1 MPVILVFAFADAGEA
16 NKFEYLYRKYRNLL
30 YYRAWEILRDPMA
43 AEDAVSEAFIRVYR
57 NLDKVDDPDS
67 PRCAAFL
74 GTIVRNVALTMAKKR
89 AAAPMP
95 VPIGAEQDW
104 GNGGNGGGD
113 EPADPFDLEA
123 AVIDKI
129 SEEQIYRI
137 VNRLDEESRT
147 IFVLKYAY
155 DLSHREIASQLGM
168 TENNVTVRLHRT
180 RKKLARMIDEAV
192 I

>member
-1 MPVILVFAFADAGEA
+1 VILVFAFATAGEA
-16 NKFEYLYRKYRNLL
+16 SKFEYLYRRYKNLL
-30 YYRAWEILRDPMA
+30 YYKAWEILRDPMA

-89 AAAPMP
+89 TVTPLP
-95 VPIGAEQDW
+95 VSTNAEEDW
-104 GNGGNGGGD
+104 NDGGNN

-123 AVIDKI
+123 AVIDRI
-129 SEEQIYRI
+129 SEEQIYLI

-168 TENNVTVRLHRT
+168 TENNVTVRLHRA
-180 RKKLARMIDEAV
+180 RKKLARMINEAAV
-192 I
+192 

>member
-1 MPVILVFAFADAGEA
+1 VILVFAFADTGEA
-16 NKFEYLYRKYRNLL
+16 SKFEYLYRRYKNLL
-30 YYRAWEILRDPMA
+30 YYKAWEILRDPMA

-89 AAAPMP
+89 TATPMP
-95 VPIGAEQDW
+95 VSTSAEEDW
-104 GNGGNGGGD
+104 NDGGND
-113 EPADPFDLEA
+113 EPVDPFDLEA
-123 AVIDKI
+123 TVIDRI
-129 SEEQIYRI
+129 SEEQIYLI
-137 VNRLDEESRT
+137 VNKLDEESRT

-155 DLSHREIASQLGM
+155 DLSHREIAAQLGM

-180 RKKLARMIDEAV
+180 RKKLAEMINEAAV
-192 I
+192 

>member
-1 MPVILVFAFADAGEA
+1 VILVFVFAAVGEA
-16 NKFEYLYRKYRNLL
+16 DKFEYLYRRYKNLL
-30 YYRAWEILRDPMA
+30 YYKAWEILRDPAA

-74 GTIVRNVALTMAKKR
+74 GTIARNVALTMAKKR
-89 AAAPMP
+89 AAAPIP
-95 VPIGAEQDW
+95 FSPGADKD
-104 GNGGNGGGD
+104 GNGGED

-129 SEEQIYRI
+129 STERLSLI
-137 VNRLDEESRT
+137 VNELDEESRT
-147 IFVLKYAY
+147 IFVLKYAH
-155 DLSHREIASQLGM
+155 DLSHREIAAQVGT

-180 RKKLARMIDEAV
+180 RRKLAKMINEAA

>member
-1 MPVILVFAFADAGEA
+1 VILVFAFAGVGEA
-16 NKFEYLYRKYRNLL
+16 NKFEYLYRRYKNLL
-30 YYRAWEILRDPMA
+30 YYKAWEILHDPMA

-74 GTIVRNVALTMAKKR
+74 GTIVRNVALTMAKRR
-89 AAAPMP
+89 AAMPMP
-95 VPIGAEQDW
+95 VSASAD
-104 GNGGNGGGD
+104 NGGSGEGD
-113 EPADPFDLEA
+113 DPADPADPFDLEA

-129 SEEQIYRI
+129 STEQLCLI

-147 IFVLKYAY
+147 IFVLKYAH
-155 DLSHREIASQLGM
+155 DLSHREIATQVGM

-180 RKKLARMIDEAV
+180 RRKLAKMINEAA

>member
-1 MPVILVFAFADAGEA
+1 MILVFAFASAGEA
-16 NKFEYLYRKYRNLL
+16 STFEYLYRRYKNLL
-30 YYRAWEILRDPMA
+30 YHKAWEILREPMA

-67 PRCAAFL
+67 PRCVAFL

-95 VPIGAEQDW
+95 VSMHAEED
-104 GNGGNGGGD
+104 GSDGGGA

-123 AVIDKI
+123 AVMDKI
-129 SEEQIYRI
+129 SEEQIYLL
-137 VNRLDEESRT
+137 VDRLDEESRT
-147 IFVLKYAY
+147 IFVLKYAH
-155 DLSHREIASQLGM
+155 DLSHREIAAQLGM

-180 RKKLARMIDEAV
+180 RKKLARMIDEAAV
-192 I
+192 

>member
-1 MPVILVFAFADAGEA
+1 VILIFSFADAGEA
-16 NKFEYLYRKYRNLL
+16 SRFEYLYRRYKNLL
-30 YYRAWEILRDPMA
+30 YYKAWEILREPMA
-43 AEDAVSEAFIRVYR
+43 AEDAVSETFIRVYR

-95 VPIGAEQDW
+95 VPLDTGQDW
-104 GNGGNGGGD
+104 GDD
-113 EPADPFDLEA
+113 EPADSFDLEA

-129 SEEQIYRI
+129 SEEQIYLI
-137 VNRLDEESRT
+137 VNKLDEESRT

-155 DLSHREIASQLGM
+155 DLSHREIAAQLNM

-180 RKKLARMIDEAV
+180 RKKLAEMIDEAA